1 MATSRSGVRRRRVGA
16 LVALV
21 LVAGA
26 LAGAFRVLQPLPEV
40 SMQPT
45 GRLVAR
51 TAGQAPALPWPS
63 QGQSALVVLGAGTA
77 GIHGSPGSIPIGS
90 VAKVATALVVLHD
103 HPLTGNEPGPTL
115 TVSPADEREYA
126 AALGTGDSMVPVVA
140 GERITE
146 RQALEALMIPSAD
159 NIADLLA
166 RWDAGNTPKFVAK
179 LNRLA
184 IQLGAHHTHYA
195 DASGLSSATT
205 STAVDQIRLG
215 ERALKEPA
223 LAAIMS
229 ERSTTLPVAGRVTN
243 YNGLLGA
250 DGVVGIKTGSTT
262 AAGGNLLFAA
272 QTQVGGRPVTVVG
285 AVFGQAV
292 GMPPLSA
299 LAVAINSS
307 RVLLRSAVTALRPS
321 LVVPAGQP
329 VSAGVTAWGG
339 AATARAKG
347 AITVLAFPGQA
358 LRVSA
363 SGCRLSAPVAA
374 GTPCG
379 RVTVAWGD
387 ELSGVS
393 SAASGV
399 TVDRAVAEPSLR
411 WRLFR

>member
-1 MATSRSGVRRRRVGA
+1 
-16 LVALV
+16 
-21 LVAGA
+21 
-26 LAGAFRVLQPLPEV
+26 
-40 SMQPT
+40 
-45 GRLVAR
+45 
-51 TAGQAPALPWPS
+51 
-63 QGQSALVVLGAGTA
+63 
-77 GIHGSPGSIPIGS
+77 
-90 VAKVATALVVLHD
+90 
-103 HPLTGNEPGPTL
+103 
-115 TVSPADEREYA
+115 
-126 AALGTGDSMVPVVA
+126 MVPVVA

-166 RWDAGNTPKFVAK
+166 RWDAGSTPAFVAK
-179 LNRLA
+179 MNRLA
-184 IQLGAHHTHYA
+184 VQLGARQTHYA
-195 DASGLSSATT
+195 DASGLNSATT

-243 YNGLLGA
+243 YNALLGS

-272 QTQVGGRPVTVVG
+272 KTQVGGHPVTVVG

-292 GMPPLSA
+292 GMRPLSA
-299 LAVAINSS
+299 LNVAVDSS
-307 RVLLRSAVTALRPS
+307 RVLLRSAVAALRPA
-321 LVVPAGQP
+321 LVVRAGQP

-339 AATARAKG
+339 SARALTTG

-363 SGCRLSAPVAA
+363 AGCQLSAPVAA

-379 RVTVAWGD
+379 RVVVAWGD

-393 SAASGV
+393 SAVTGV
-399 TVDRAVAEPSLR
+399 RVDRGLAEPTLS